1 VWKISN
7 SPSTR
12 FANHGLKFFGLSDL
26 NVPTQFFRASPS
38 LTRGNPTSLA
48 PTRPPIIRN
57 TNPITPLATSF
68 LYKLEGFWTTNL
80 TKAVSIN
87 QLDVGR
93 YLWLN
98 GSTFVISDL
107 TTRTFVSQIDLQ
119 ITDPI
124 NLGFFENEVTKVVV
138 GGLNLDFEQ
147 TDGNLVITTD
157 SKSCIGRIGQT
168 AKIWF
173 EKEID
178 PITYN
183 RNQVVFFSKAG
194 TGIGTVTLFDYLGYN
209 YLISTT
215 LEPFTLVNVLNN
227 RFFIVRETLVYSE
240 ASTWLLSGGNWNDD
254 SVWNDEAVWE
264 D

>member
-1 VWKISN
+1 MWKISN
-7 SPSTR
+7 SPSTQ

-26 NVPTQFFRASPS
+26 NVPTQFFRASSS
-38 LTRGNPTSLA
+38 LTKGNPTSLA
-48 PTRPPIIRN
+48 PTRPPIVRN
-57 TNPITPLATSF
+57 NNPIVPLSTSF

-107 TTRTFVSQIDLQ
+107 TTRTFVSQIDLT

-124 NLGFFENEVTKVVV
+124 NLGVFENTVTRIVV

-173 EKEID
+173 EREIN
-178 PITYN
+178 PNTYTKN
-183 RNQVVFFSKAG
+183 PVIFFSKVG
-194 TGIGTVTLFDYLGYN
+194 TGVGTATLFEYLGFN
-209 YLISTT
+209 YAISTT
-215 LEPFTLVNVLNN
+215 LAPFTLVNVLNN
-227 RFFIVRETLVYSE
+227 RFFIV
-240 ASTWLLSGGNWNDD
+240 LS
-254 SVWNDEAVWE
+254 
-264 D
+264 